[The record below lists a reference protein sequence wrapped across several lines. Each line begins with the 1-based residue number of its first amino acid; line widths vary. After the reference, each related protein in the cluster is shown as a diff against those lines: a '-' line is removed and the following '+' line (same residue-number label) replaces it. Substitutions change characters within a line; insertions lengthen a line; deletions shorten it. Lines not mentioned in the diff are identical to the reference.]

1 MSSPIAFQGKTAWI
15 TAFIIA
21 LVFLMPVLAISLPS
35 VTLPGMRVMDVTS
48 LRTPT
53 YAESNPARILAENNW
68 TLWNLGAGQGG
79 FTLNYSESGLLLS
92 GSLPP
97 SSEPSAFSISRHL
110 SVNVTEYPIMYMLV
124 DVTPSAGYGIRFYS
138 NRLGLETPLWSESDA
153 LNHRSGTG
161 QSENIQVNM
170 LQLTGL
176 NTGRIY
182 DSTSSVTVYLERGA
196 SSKSTPFSLQIKKF
210 EFLDFPLVSASMMG
224 SYHALY
230 VGLGQIQ
237 QTPSLSL
244 RSVQVQGRVNA
255 SVGTLIV
262 AYFINGLFVYQGPVY
277 SITNTPVEISISIA
291 LTSQTA
297 KSFSDNLPR
306 ESAAIVLVTA
316 SGILS
321 QLTVEHVSLNYY
333 SKVVETS
340 PTTAKSRNGLLND
353 AFFFVVLPAS
363 VLILLYSQLKTT
375 RTRRTSCDSAL
386 QTNARHGNTV

>member
-1 MSSPIAFQGKTAWI
+1 
-15 TAFIIA
+15 
-21 LVFLMPVLAISLPS
+21 MPVLAISLPS

-210 EFLDFPLVSASMMG
+210 EFLDFPLVSASMLG

-375 RTRRTSCDSAL
+375 RARRTSSDSAL